1 MAHELVYGQNGE
13 TLAKQLQAVSVAM
26 TRLLSDIKNE
36 EGLVTALIYDE
47 SKRQILDD
55 LAETA
60 TVLKETSEALQSGDG
75 TAALLMRDPA
85 LYEDLRSLVG
95 GAQRNKLLRSYIRM
109 TVEQNEIE
117 EATPFNVET
126 KRKSDPPSQ

>member
-1 MAHELVYGQNGE
+1 MYIGA
-13 TLAKQLQAVSVAM
+13 TL
-26 TRLLSDIKNE
+26 
-36 EGLVTALIYDE
+36 
-47 SKRQILDD
+47 
-55 LAETA
+55 
-60 TVLKETSEALQSGDG
+60 LKETSDALQNGDG

-117 EATPFNVET
+117 EATPFTLPNA
-126 KRKSDPPSQ
+126 P